1 MGLVERAKLELELQ
15 GLLSE
20 EGDFYG
26 GMTGNAVLEL
36 IEVFA
41 KQGHSGGSAPAV
53 VRLFSKLAMYEP
65 LGPLTGNDE
74 EWKEVNFGLDTLMYQ
89 NKRCTSVFKEANGT
103 VTYNESVIKR
113 CPNGATWTGPLYL
126 TRDGAISGTDFIK
139 VTVKGFPFTPK
150 TFYIDVLEE
159 EIAKDDWIMWVKD
172 PKQLE
177 EVGNYYNVEYIK
189 K

>member
-1 MGLVERAKLELELQ
+1 MGLVEHAKFELELQ

-53 VRLFSKLAMYEP
+53 ISLFSKLARYES
-65 LGPLTGNDE
+65 LGALTGKDE
-74 EWKEVNFGLDTLMYQ
+74 EWGPLHWGSHQ
-89 NKRCTSVFKEANGT
+89 NKRCTAVFKQEDGT
-103 VTYNESVIKR
+103 VTYNQAIVKR
-113 CPNGATWTGPLYL
+113 CPDGTTWTGPLYL
-126 TRDGAISGTDFIK
+126 TRQDAIKDANMIK
-139 VTVKGFPFTPK
+139 VSVKGFPFTPK
-150 TFYIDVLEE
+150 TFYIDVIEE

-172 PKQLE
+172 PKQME
-177 EVGNYYNVEYIK
+177 EVFEYYNVEYVNK
-189 K
+189 